1 GITVIR
7 QTIPRSR
14 AIVLQVIAVI
24 LVIAAYTWWS
34 HERHLVNSTD
44 RMVPSWSQMVE
55 GFDRIIRM
63 DEDDHV
69 RWLVADTQA
78 TLTRLGIGLAVAI
91 AASFLLG
98 ILMGCF
104 RSVERFCLWWVSA
117 LAKIPATSIIA
128 VIFVAVG
135 TGMELYVAIIAFGV
149 VPVLAESVFLL
160 VRDDVADEEIHK
172 AYTLG
177 ASHVETIW
185 NVIVP
190 KILPKFMNSVRLQ
203 IGPALVYL
211 IAAEYF
217 CAYIGFGYR
226 INKLARQTRMDVVFP
241 YLIAL
246 GVLMFIANLAMLKFS
261 ERAFRWSRSGG
272 ER

>member
-1 GITVIR
+1 MIR

-14 AIVLQVIAVI
+14 AIALQVVAVI

-34 HERHLVNSTD
+34 HERHLTNPAD

-55 GFDRIIRM
+55 GFERIVRV

-69 RWLVADTQA
+69 RWLAADARA
-78 TLTRLGIGLAVAI
+78 TLTRLGVGLAVAV
-91 AASFLLG
+91 ALSFLLG

-104 RSVERFCLWWVSA
+104 RSVERMMLWWVSA

-135 TGMELYVAIIAFGV
+135 TGTELYITIIAFGV

-160 VRDDVADEEIHK
+160 VREDVADEEIWK

-177 ASHVETIW
+177 ASHVEVIW

-190 KILPKFMNSVRLQ
+190 KILPRFVNSVRLQ

-217 CAYIGFGYR
+217 CAYVGFGYR

-246 GVLMFIANLAMLKFS
+246 GLLMFVANWAVEKFS
-261 ERAFRWSRSGG
+261 ARAFRWSRNGG
-272 ER
+272 R

>member
-1 GITVIR
+1 M
-7 QTIPRSR
+7 
-14 AIVLQVIAVI
+14 LQVIAVI
-24 LVIAAYTWWS
+24 IVIAAYTWWS
-34 HERHLVNSTD
+34 HKRHLVNSAD

-55 GFDRIIRM
+55 GFTLIMRM
-63 DEDDHV
+63 DEDDHT
-69 RWLVADTQA
+69 RWFVTDAQA

-91 AASFLLG
+91 TTAFILG

-104 RSVERFCLWWVSA
+104 RSLEQMCLWWVSA
-117 LAKIPATSIIA
+117 LAKIPATSIVA

-135 TGMELYVAIIAFGV
+135 TGMELYVTIIAFGV

-177 ASHVETIW
+177 ASNMEVIW
-185 NVIVP
+185 DVIVP
-190 KILPKFMNSVRLQ
+190 KILPKFVNSVRLQ

-226 INKLARQTRMDVVFP
+226 INKLARQTQMDLVFP

-246 GVLMFIANLAMLKFS
+246 GLLMFIANSAMQRFS
-261 ERAFRWSRSGG
+261 ERTFKWFQSGG

>member
-1 GITVIR
+1 M
-7 QTIPRSR
+7 
-14 AIVLQVIAVI
+14 LQVIAVI

-34 HERHLVNSTD
+34 HARHLVNPAD

-55 GFDRIIRM
+55 GFDRILRV

-69 RWLVADTQA
+69 RWLVADAQA
-78 TLTRLGIGLAVAI
+78 TLTRLGAGLAVALS
-91 AASFLLG
+91 ASFLLG

-104 RSVERFCLWWVSA
+104 RSVERCCLWLVSA
-117 LAKIPATSIIA
+117 FAKVPATSIIA

-135 TGMELYVAIIAFGV
+135 TGTELYITIIAFGV

-177 ASHVETIW
+177 ASATEVIW
-185 NVIVP
+185 DVIVP
-190 KILPKFMNSVRLQ
+190 KILPKFVNNVRLQ

-246 GVLMFIANLAMLKFS
+246 GLLMFITNWAMEKFS
-261 ERAFRWSRSGG
+261 ERAFRWSHKGG

>member
-1 GITVIR
+1 MIR
-7 QTIPRSR
+7 TAIPKSR
-14 AIVLQVIAVI
+14 AIALQVVAVI

-34 HERHLVNSTD
+34 RERHSVNPTD
-44 RMVPSWSQMVE
+44 RMVPSWSQMIE

-69 RWLVADTQA
+69 RWLVADAQA
-78 TLTRLGIGLAVAI
+78 TLVRLGIGLAVAI
-91 AASFLLG
+91 AIAFLLG
-98 ILMGCF
+98 ICMGCF
-104 RSVERFCLWWVSA
+104 RSVERFLLWWVSA

-135 TGMELYVAIIAFGV
+135 TGMELYVTIIAFGV

-160 VRDDVADEEIHK
+160 VREDVADEEIHK

-177 ASHVETIW
+177 ASHVEVIAD
-185 NVIVP
+185 VIVP
-190 KILPKFMNSVRLQ
+190 KILPKFMNNVRLQ

-246 GVLMFIANLAMLKFS
+246 GVLMFAANWAMRKFS
-261 ERAFRWSRSGG
+261 ERAFRWSTHSGG
-272 ER
+272 Q

>member
-1 GITVIR
+1 MIR
-7 QTIPRSR
+7 QTIPKSR
-14 AIVLQVIAVI
+14 AIALQAIAVI
-24 LVIAAYTWWS
+24 LVVAAYTWWS
-34 HERHLVNSTD
+34 RERHLTNPMD
-44 RMVPSWSQMVE
+44 RMVPSWSQMAD
-55 GFDRIIRM
+55 GFARIIRL

-69 RWLVADTQA
+69 RWLVADAKA
-78 TLTRLGIGLAVAI
+78 TLTRLGLGLAVAV

-104 RSVERFCLWWVSA
+104 RSVERCLLWWVSA

-135 TGMELYVAIIAFGV
+135 TGTELFITIIAFGV

-160 VRDDVADEEIHK
+160 VREDVHDEEIHK

-177 ASHVETIW
+177 ASHVE
-185 NVIVP
+185 VIADVVVP
-190 KILPKFMNSVRLQ
+190 KILPKFVDNVRLQ

-246 GVLMFIANLAMLKFS
+246 GLLMLLANWAMQKCS
-261 ERAFRWSRSGG
+261 VRVFRWAHNGG

>member
-1 GITVIR
+1 M
-7 QTIPRSR
+7 
-14 AIVLQVIAVI
+14 LQVIAVI

-34 HERHLVNSTD
+34 HKRHVANPAD
-44 RMVPSWSQMVE
+44 RMVPSWSQMIE
-55 GFDRIIRM
+55 GFERIIRL

-69 RWLVADTQA
+69 RWFVADAKA

-91 AASFLLG
+91 GASFFLG
-98 ILMGCF
+98 IVMGCF
-104 RSVERFCLWWVSA
+104 RSVEQFCLWWVSA
-117 LAKIPATSIIA
+117 LAKIPATSIVA

-135 TGMELYVAIIAFGV
+135 TGMELYVTIIAFGV

-160 VRDDVADEEIHK
+160 VRDDVAEEEIHK

-177 ASHVETIW
+177 ASHVEVIW
-185 NVIVP
+185 SVIVP
-190 KILPKFMNSVRLQ
+190 KILPKFVNNVRLQ

-246 GVLMFIANLAMLKFS
+246 GVLMFVANWAMLKFS
-261 ERAFRWSRSGG
+261 ARAFPWSQHEG
-272 ER
+272 ERS

>member
-1 GITVIR
+1 MIR

-34 HERHLVNSTD
+34 YARHLVNPAD
-44 RMVPSWSQMVE
+44 RMVPSWSQIVE
-55 GFDRIIRM
+55 GFERIVRV

-69 RWLVADTQA
+69 RWLVADAQA
-78 TLTRLGIGLAVAI
+78 TLTRLGIGLAVAV
-91 AASFLLG
+91 AVSFLLG
-98 ILMGCF
+98 VLMGCF
-104 RSVERFCLWWVSA
+104 RSVERFCLWWVSM

-135 TGMELYVAIIAFGV
+135 TGTELYITIIAFGV

-160 VRDDVADEEIHK
+160 VRDDVHDEEIWK

-177 ASHVETIW
+177 ASHAEVIW
-185 NVIVP
+185 DVVVP
-190 KILPKFMNSVRLQ
+190 KILPRFVNNVRLQ

-211 IAAEYF
+211 IAVEYF

-246 GVLMFIANLAMLKFS
+246 GLFMFAVNWAMTKYG
-261 ERAFRWSRSGG
+261 ERAFRWFSNGG
-272 ER
+272 R